1 MCIRDS
7 SSSTSGG
14 GNANGSA
21 ITIDDLIE
29 IGGLINLI
37 AANESQYQSIIAAE
51 SGFSNPPTV
60 AEVQALIDAANSSVQ
75 VLNAV
80 LSSSLSQGND
90 GSGAPVTAE
99 QLSAITGINDVLP
112 QNLSP
117 YQALIATETGFSN
130 PPTVEEIQAIIDAV
144 NEASM
149 FVTTWNTENVITG
162 SSNSTSIRI
171 PTTGGGYN
179 YQVDWNNDGDFL
191 DSGEDI
197 EHTGDA
203 THDYGAGNGG
213 EKTIRIKGCLLY
225 TSPSPRDATLSR
237 MPSSA

>member
-1 MCIRDS
+1 M
-7 SSSTSGG
+7 
-14 GNANGSA
+14 
-21 ITIDDLIE
+21 IE

-60 AEVQALIDAANSSVQ
+60 AEIQALIDAANSSVQ

-99 QLSAITGINDVLP
+99 QLSAITGITDVLP
-112 QNLSP
+112 ENLSP

-144 NEASM
+144 NEEVYLASM

-162 SSNSTSIRI
+162 SSNNTSITI
-171 PTTGGGYN
+171 PTEGSGYS

-197 EHTGDA
+197 VHTGDA

-213 EKTIRIKGCLLY
+213 EKTIRIKGTFPRIYFNNCLLY
-225 TSPSPRDATLSR
+225 TSPSPRDRTRSR